1 MRSGYGMSFMPS
13 GWPKRGAP
21 SSGFATIAPVDI
33 RGTQRL
39 EAFSD
44 GVFAIAATL
53 LVLAFTATT
62 GRHLDHRLLHLWP
75 AYLAY
80 ATSLLTIGII
90 WMNHHFCVET
100 MARADRTL
108 MFLNLLLLMTVGFL
122 PFPTRLVAES
132 IHTGQGERPAV
143 LAYAATF
150 VLMAVVYNVWWRYA
164 SRRRRLIRKD
174 VPDSAVR
181 AITRAFDPGVPMYAA
196 TFAVA
201 FWSPLASVALTF
213 AIAAFYL
220 PSAALFD
227 RVIG

>member
-1 MRSGYGMSFMPS
+1 VE
-13 GWPKRGAP
+13 GA
-21 SSGFATIAPVDI
+21 
-33 RGTQRL
+33 GTGRL

-53 LVLAFTATT
+53 LVLAFSATADATL
-62 GRHLDHRLLHLWP
+62 GSQLLHAWP
-75 AYLAY
+75 TYLAY
-80 ATSLLTIGII
+80 ATSFLTIGII

-108 MFLNLLLLMTVGFL
+108 MFLNLVLLMTVGFL

-132 IHTGQGERPAV
+132 FQNGQGGERPAV
-143 LAYAATF
+143 LAYSATF

-164 SRRRRLIRKD
+164 SRERRLIRDD
-174 VPDSAVR
+174 VPDSTVR
-181 AITRAFDPGVPMYAA
+181 AITRAFNPGVPMYAA
-196 TFAVA
+196 TFLLA
-201 FWSPLASVALTF
+201 FWSPIASVALTF

-227 RVIG
+227 RVAD